1 MSKLTMFFG
10 ISLVLL
16 LYGGANLYIGHR
28 LYRGLVLIFPTIN
41 TWIFACMYG
50 VIALTFIL
58 VFLPVP
64 GAIDEFATWFGSY
77 WMGIFIYLLL
87 AFVVADFVLFI
98 GTIFQLISSPIP
110 SNVLV
115 WTWLFAILCTIGFVG
130 YGTCNAMQIK
140 EVQYKIETKDSVVSP
155 HLKIVLISDLHLGA
169 VHSESRL
176 EEIVERIN
184 AMKPD
189 IIAIPGD
196 IFNDDYNT
204 IKNPERVRELFKQLE
219 ATYGVFATL
228 GNHDGGKTFTRMV
241 ELIES
246 SNITL
251 LKDEYLIIDERFA
264 LVGRLDP
271 SPIGGYGDLIRKDI
285 QEILDEIDPEL
296 PLIVMD
302 HTPSNLDQ
310 YNNHVD
316 LILSGHTHKGQ
327 IFPGNLITK
336 HVFEVDYGHYQKNPN
351 SPHVIVTSGVGTWG
365 MPMRVGTNN
374 EIVEIILD

>member
-1 MSKLTMFFG
+1 MSKLTMIFG

-28 LYRGLVLIFPTIN
+28 LYRGLVLVFPAIN
-41 TWIFACMYG
+41 NWVFACMYG

-58 VFLPVP
+58 AFIPLP
-64 GAIDEFATWFGSY
+64 GAIDELATWFGSY

-87 AFVVADFVLFI
+87 AFIMVDIVLLI
-98 GTIFQLISSPIP
+98 GTLCQLIPSPIP
-110 SNVLV
+110 TNVHIS
-115 WTWLFAILCTIGFVG
+115 TWLLAILCTIGFVG
-130 YGTCNAMQIK
+130 YGIYNATQIK
-140 EVQYKIETKDSVVSP
+140 EVQYKIAMKDSVVSS
-155 HLKIVLISDLHLGA
+155 HMKIVLISDLHLGA
-169 VHSESRL
+169 VQSESRL
-176 EEIVERIN
+176 EEIVARIN
-184 AMKPD
+184 EMKPD
-189 IIAIPGD
+189 LIAVPGD
-196 IFNDDYNT
+196 IFNDDFNT
-204 IKNPERVRELFKQLE
+204 IKNPARVSELFKQLE
-219 ATYGVFATL
+219 ATYGVYATL

-271 SPIGGYGDLIRKDI
+271 SPIGGYGGLIRNDI
-285 QEILDEIDPEL
+285 QELLDEIDPKL

-310 YNNHVD
+310 YNNDVD

-327 IFPGNLITK
+327 IFPGSLITK
-336 HVFEVDYGHYQKNPN
+336 YVFEVDYGHYQKNPD